1 MVSSYAG
8 GSGIFPMG
16 WNGGP
21 LPVHGS
27 KVLLDP
33 DSDTYI
39 ISDTDDQIQLFAG
52 GVEIA
57 EFDADGIHFVYS
69 AYFANGSQSAPGI
82 SFVNDPNSGFF
93 RDTSDTINLS
103 VAGAEIVEFDA
114 VAVTLADGTDL
125 VISAAD
131 KLFFDGGG
139 NTYIY
144 EESPDD
150 LHVIVGGSVYIQ
162 IDQQLGTGGAMAI
175 GLSASPDENRALV
188 FSGAFTPGGAAG
200 SGIWMEH
207 TGTLTGQSGNTDF
220 LSLTSL
226 GGNIVTQGSSPAND
240 IAVISSV
247 RISEPNITDNLNGEI
262 TIAATLH
269 ITGVPTEGE
278 ADYGIYMPTG
288 ALGVSD
294 GAGSDGEQLTSGGA
308 GNNLDWSSA
317 SSVRSSK
324 TAIMERD
331 NNDEVLAT
339 LVNTPVHDFKYKND
353 KSLPSTGDY
362 DTDYV
367 GIMADEAPWAMHHS
381 GRILN
386 PINTFGYT
394 IQAFKALE
402 KRIQELESSN
412 GN

>member
-1 MVSSYAG
+1 MGAFSMDGSASGPYFAAG
-8 GSGIFPMG
+8 AKIF
-16 WNGGP
+16 
-21 LPVHGS
+21 
-27 KVLLDP
+27 LDV
-33 DSDTYI
+33 DQDTYI
-39 ISDTDDQIQLFAG
+39 VSDTDDQIQFFAG

-57 EFDADGIHFVYS
+57 EFDADGIHFLYS

-139 NTYIY
+139 DTYLY

-150 LHVIVGGSVYIQ
+150 WHVIVGGSVYIQ
-162 IDQQLGTGGAMAI
+162 IDQDINAMAI
-175 GLSASPDENRALV
+175 GLSASPDSNRALV
-188 FSGAFTPGGAAG
+188 FSGAFTPSGGAG

-207 TGTLTGQSGNTDF
+207 SGTLTGQSGNSSF

-226 GGNIVTQGSSPAND
+226 GGNIITQNATEN
-240 IAVISSV
+240 IAVVSSV
-247 RISEPNITDNLNGEI
+247 RMSEPNINASALNGDI
-262 TIAATLH
+262 TVAATLH
-269 ITGVPTEGE
+269 ITGVPTEAASNE
-278 ADYGIYMPTG
+278 NYAIYMPTG
-288 ALGVSD
+288 AFGVSD
-294 GAGSDGEQLTSGGA
+294 GAGGDGEQLTSGGPE
-308 GNNLDWSSA
+308 GNLDWSADSC
-317 SSVRSSK
+317 VRSSK

-386 PINTFGYT
+386 PINAFGYT